1 MWETSFP
8 IKRLAGGVLGSQ
20 KKKEERI
27 TGFGEIRGSEI
38 YLQFKFQFESRSGD
52 TEQLNVGGVKCE

>member
-8 IKRLAGGVLGSQ
+8 IKRLLGVGSQ

-27 TGFGEIRGSEI
+27 MGFGEIQGSRDLFAI
-38 YLQFKFQFESRSGD
+38 
-52 TEQLNVGGVKCE
+52 

>member
-8 IKRLAGGVLGSQ
+8 IKRLPGVVGSQ

-27 TGFGEIRGSEI
+27 MGFGEIQGSQDLFAI
-38 YLQFKFQFESRSGD
+38 
-52 TEQLNVGGVKCE
+52 